1 MYKFDGNFQSLSSP
15 QPDTEVLAIAF
26 PSKDL
31 DADIEPLPK
40 PQANIVVKLPHVSE
54 IEHKKNSTKTF
65 GELSLETIL
74 SNLLRYGVLLAST
87 VVFIGGILYLIR
99 HGSEPVNYKFFQGE
113 PAEFCSPLGVI
124 NAVLA
129 GSRRGIIQLG
139 LLLLIAIPVLRV
151 VISLLTFIWRREFAY
166 VIITLIVLASLTY
179 SLVGAYY

>member
-1 MYKFDGNFQSLSSP
+1 MYKFDGKFQSLSSP
-15 QPDTEVLAIAF
+15 QPDTEVLAIALQHT
-26 PSKDL
+26 DL
-31 DADIEPLPK
+31 NSDMKELPN
-40 PQANIVVKLPHVSE
+40 PQANILVKLPNLSE
-54 IEHKKNSTKTF
+54 EKKKNSTRTF

-151 VISLLTFIWRREFAY
+151 VISLFTFIWRREFAY